1 MVDRVSEVRSPRRQ
15 IAYGAATAAVVFV
28 VLAIIAGWGW
38 VFVSLVAAGT
48 GLYQWLTDA
57 KERRGAAESAVLSK
71 QTLREDVDGWV
82 ETFARTRRELQDQQS
97 RVTEDMA
104 ALRAALATVTG

>member
-1 MVDRVSEVRSPRRQ
+1 M
-15 IAYGAATAAVVFV
+15 FV

-38 VFVSLVAAGT
+38 AFVSLVAAGT

-57 KERRGAAESAVLSK
+57 KERRDAAESALLAK
-71 QTLREDVDGWV
+71 ETLRENVDGWV
-82 ETFARTRRELQDQQS
+82 AAFAKTRRELQDRQA